1 MPYRDLFWN
10 YGPLPLCYYALWFK
24 LTGVSINSVLLGRA
38 VLGLL
43 SGFFV
48 FKSLA
53 LFVPLSFAALG
64 AVWFW
69 FFNPDF
75 HFTYCYTPGIT
86 AMLGTVY
93 ALLRY
98 VREPLPRYLSWA
110 IGGVFVLGLIKV
122 NFAITSLLGVAVT
135 VGALD
140 ILRKTS
146 FTRGKLLFWAGIIMG
161 LPLAVL
167 AVYLLMLKDLPLYE
181 IYQCFP
187 FLPGR
192 PETIVSTM
200 GFSVGSGLGW
210 WLRAEFQNAVHSWQ
224 SLAVA
229 LVLWLSAGLT
239 LNWLLNKTGERKDK
253 LAVLAALL
261 VLTLFYFLSLHEF
274 LVSGIPYRTAWAQP
288 IGFLIM
294 FLLIALGLRQIN
306 KIVRLLLVLTL
317 GFFVLTTH
325 LTYLRQMAVFKNNGK
340 FLNHGRGKL
349 ILANDPAWVNTV
361 RAATEYLQTRLKEGE
376 TFYAVPY
383 DPLYYFL
390 TGKSAPSRL
399 HSLYIYYGKL
409 QPRQEKEI
417 IAALENQRVNYIL
430 ISNRQEAG
438 FGVFGVDY
446 GLALAEYIGRNFKPA
461 AEFGDWRK
469 ASEWVNGHAVIILER
484 VVR

>member
-1 MPYRDLFWN
+1 
-10 YGPLPLCYYALWFK
+10 
-24 LTGVSINSVLLGRA
+24 
-38 VLGLL
+38 
-43 SGFFV
+43 
-48 FKSLA
+48 
-53 LFVPLSFAALG
+53 
-64 AVWFW
+64 
-69 FFNPDF
+69 
-75 HFTYCYTPGIT
+75 
-86 AMLGTVY
+86 
-93 ALLRY
+93 
-98 VREPLPRYLSWA
+98 
-110 IGGVFVLGLIKV
+110 
-122 NFAITSLLGVAVT
+122 
-135 VGALD
+135 
-140 ILRKTS
+140 
-146 FTRGKLLFWAGIIMG
+146 
-161 LPLAVL
+161 
-167 AVYLLMLKDLPLYE
+167 
-181 IYQCFP
+181 
-187 FLPGR
+187 
-192 PETIVSTM
+192 VSTM

-294 FLLIALGLRQIN
+294 FLLIGLGLRQIN